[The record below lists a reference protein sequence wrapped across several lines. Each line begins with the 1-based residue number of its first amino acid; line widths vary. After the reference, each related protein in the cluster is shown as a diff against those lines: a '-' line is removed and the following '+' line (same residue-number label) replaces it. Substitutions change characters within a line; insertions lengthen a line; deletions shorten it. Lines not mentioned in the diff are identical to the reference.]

1 MLGIANSRKLE
12 LLSVAVHRSPAI
24 LKQRVGTS
32 KTYIRPLQCHLDLTP
47 VKMEEEMV
55 CLLNVVMHCFQQKKR
70 FPCNTCTAI
79 IASAYRKI
87 SAVWYRKMSA
97 VWFGMQSR
105 RFVGSHLKLLEEVII
120 LEYLDALVC
129 LLCNNLMIIIG

>member
-32 KTYIRPLQCHLDLTP
+32 KTYIRLLKCHLDLTP

-55 CLLNVVMHCFQQKKR
+55 CLLNVVMHCFQQKI

-79 IASAYRKI
+79 IASAYRKT
-87 SAVWYRKMSA
+87 SA
-97 VWFGMQSR
+97 VWFGVQSR
-105 RFVGSHLKLLEEVII
+105 RFVGSHLKLLEEVSI